1 MWEEKANK
9 LNEEGGST
17 KGQSGSMQDLIYEC
31 CWENCDWQFEDMTDC
46 IEHSVSEQNGHVQN
60 YFANASNGNF
70 FSLFWI
76 YYLY

>member
-1 MWEEKANK
+1 
-9 LNEEGGST
+9 
-17 KGQSGSMQDLIYEC
+17 MQDLVYEC

-60 YFANASNGNF
+60 YFANASNGNL